1 MPDSQLQ
8 NRCWCKWTLAFNTNS
23 CERIADAVNVLLCY
37 MEDVYHSPTML
48 CTHHTHNCDCC
59 AFADADAM
67 LEICSTKK
75 LCFARDALNL
85 NVNRGSKWA
94 NSANIR
100 VIRWWRWHRSAS
112 GHLCIR
118 KQTLHCRRLCSQF
131 SLLLCCC
138 CCCCCG
144 NSRLLTLQARLNSV
158 HSMYYIQRPTSNY

>member
-1 MPDSQLQ
+1 
-8 NRCWCKWTLAFNTNS
+8 
-23 CERIADAVNVLLCY
+23 

-100 VIRWWRWHRSAS
+100 VIR
-112 GHLCIR
+112 
-118 KQTLHCRRLCSQF
+118 
-131 SLLLCCC
+131 
-138 CCCCCG
+138 
-144 NSRLLTLQARLNSV
+144 
-158 HSMYYIQRPTSNY
+158 